1 MMQMCEGIGEMLIT
15 SVDVDVDMLEESK
28 VSATMIGTTA
38 LAACIGFLLDC
49 NYYDPDF
56 GVTTNVYLLVHY
68 SSWINEAKLSSSQI
82 LKEFLQYLSSE
93 LKDYLNIQSFYSNLE
108 AHPRISNCHL
118 VIAGGDVE
126 KNLRIRKAFSLL
138 NSPNFNNKI
147 ITNGYNDDVRF
158 LLKQLLNRAGY
169 DAISDGRNDPPGLNI
184 KIGINGLGRIGQL
197 VFRCAIEE
205 GIQVVA
211 INGRF
216 IPIDSIVYM
225 LKYDSIHGKFKGT
238 ISHKNGKLIVNG
250 QKINVFAEEEPSK
263 IPWGRLDAEYIF
275 EASGVCTTIDECQS
289 HLQAG
294 SKKVIIAA
302 PSTDAP
308 MFVMGVNEDKYTGK
322 ETVISSAT
330 CTTNCLAPLAKIIHE
345 KFGIIEALMTTV
357 HSYTPKQNII
367 DEPLNKGK
375 LNSMAFRVPTPNVS
389 VVDLTARLNKG
400 AKYEEICAAIKE
412 AANGPLKNILAY
424 TEDEVVSTD
433 FIGDTHSLIFYA
445 KAGISHN
452 DNFVKLVAWYDNEYD
467 SDQLEIILKW
477 NLISRDLDSHLFVSD
492 GRHVYYESKIER
504 NISLDCDVTNGNG
517 PETIKIQLEPDL
529 KYLYVGYR
537 YFRDGQLTKSGATV
551 TFNNSAIINS
561 VVPYQIVQ
569 IPVVN
574 QPNAN
579 FWIVCEIDG
588 KTKNIQMFENV
599 FEIHNNYSLDE
610 IGKKYLNI

>member
-28 VSATMIGTTA
+28 
-38 LAACIGFLLDC
+38 
-49 NYYDPDF
+49 
-56 GVTTNVYLLVHY
+56 
-68 SSWINEAKLSSSQI
+68 INEAKLSSSQI
-82 LKEFLQYLSSE
+82 LKEFLQYLSSK

-108 AHPRISNCHL
+108 AHPTISNCHL

-126 KNLRIRKAFSLL
+126 KNLRICKAFSLL

-147 ITNGYNDDVRF
+147 ITNDYNDD
-158 LLKQLLNRAGY
+158 AGY

-184 KIGINGLGRIGQL
+184 KIGINGFGRIGQL

-211 INGRF
+211 VNGRF

-367 DEPLNKGK
+367 DEPLNKHWRSGRGAAQNIIPSLTGAATAGK

-400 AKYEEICAAIKE
+400 TKYEEICAAIKE
-412 AANGPLKNILAY
+412 AANSPLKNILAY

-433 FIGDTHSLIFYA
+433 FVGDTHSLIFDA

-574 QPNAN
+574 QPDAN